1 MTALRCTTSARWAH
15 VGAMHR
21 ILDARD
27 FNVAGEYLT
36 IGDLAPIHGRP
47 MVCCINGDFISR
59 ADWWQPVRPG
69 DVIVFADLA
78 SGGGNNS
85 DAGRLIATI
94 AVAVASAYTG
104 GAVGTAYGSAWGAAA
119 SVAVSVAGGAL
130 INRLFPVSQ
139 PTAQGGSGRENSP
152 TYSTTLEGNSPRLG
166 SAVPVRYGQEKFYP
180 DWACPAYSEFQINSE
195 MYYATGLS
203 VGLGE
208 YNILAIY
215 IDDTPIQHFA
225 DAQVQIVGP
234 GMSTRSQQTGYEG
247 VESWGDVTV
256 ISTGMLT
263 SVEVGGQDLIDTVRL
278 GPYVVT
284 GEGVEV
290 DYLYFD
296 VIWPRGVG
304 TVEDDGSITDYTI
317 QYRLGYQLVD
327 DDGAPVGPWWLK
339 ELTYTDSTTKPV
351 RRTLS
356 YEVPAGRYRAYM
368 QRVTAREDNDRI
380 LNDMQWAQLRGRM
393 DGPGVV
399 RDDLT
404 GVAIRIR
411 SSQQLSGLNQR
422 RVKVYAQRLLPIFDG
437 SDWSEP
443 QATRSIAWALA
454 DVWRSTT
461 YGRGLPDSRIDL
473 ESLLAYDDVW
483 ADRQDRFDYSF
494 DTQRTTDDASQIVAA
509 AGRARTM
516 LRRGAVYSL
525 VRDEPQDDAV
535 AVFMP
540 RNMDRDSFGLSWG
553 LPTTETADCIAA
565 TFRSGR
571 YWGDRIVY
579 AQVYEGT
586 IYTYTANAAGVPNR
600 PSGLPEPSMIED
612 VRLDGVIGE
621 MQALRQVAYLLAR
634 SLYRREE
641 GSFTADID
649 GLLMSMGSMIGI
661 AHDAAEW
668 GQSGDVVAWDAS
680 DLLMTLAEPPTWSPG
695 DTHYIRLQDDDGA
708 LGEAIEVTPGDTA
721 YQVVLAD
728 APSFTPT
735 TDDPDRERTRYLF
748 GALADVQRKAIAAG
762 IRPTAEDAV
771 EVEFFIED
779 DRVHDADNEYLPTS
793 SSDEQDPLDPGI
805 VDEIPSGDSSTSDD
819 PFAPDVY
826 LTEHTIRAETV
837 FDLEENGDPI
847 GASIQF
853 GNDGVL
859 TLTASLSVVSDP
871 SGPIPG
877 QWLADQPTS
886 SGDADDYEIRFDQ
899 VATFNPSGLVV
910 LTSPTLGV
918 WHSLG
923 TSRLLEWD
931 AIMTDA
937 QTPVDADVFVSV
949 RCRIRNAATLLLHED
964 EVLKLAV
971 RRLSP

>member
-21 ILDARD
+21 VLDARD
-27 FNVAGEYLT
+27 FNVAAEYLT
-36 IGDLAPIHGRP
+36 IGDFAPTHGRP

-78 SGGGNNS
+78 SGGNNS

-130 INRLFPVSQ
+130 VNRLFPATQ
-139 PTAQGGSGRENSP
+139 PTLQTNSRETSP
-152 TYSTTLEGNSPRLG
+152 TYSATLEGNRPRLG
-166 SAVPVRYGQEKFYP
+166 DAVPVRYGQEKFYP
-180 DWACPAYSEFQINSE
+180 DWACPAYSEFAINSE
-195 MYYATGLS
+195 MYYSTGLS

-215 IDDTPIQHFA
+215 IDDTPIQHF
-225 DAQVQIVGP
+225 DDVEVQIVGP
-234 GMSTRSQQTGYEG
+234 GMSTRTQQTGYTG
-247 VESWGDVTV
+247 VEDWGDVTV

-296 VIWPRGVG
+296 VIFPRGVG
-304 TVEDDGSITDYTI
+304 TVEDDGSISDYSI
-317 QYRLGYQLVD
+317 QYQLGYQLVD

-339 ELTYTDSTTKPV
+339 EITYTDSTTKPV
-351 RRTLS
+351 RRSLA

-368 QRVTAREDNDRI
+368 RRTTARADNDRI
-380 LNDMQWAQLRGRM
+380 LNDMQWAQLRGRLSE
-393 DGPGVV
+393 PGVA
-399 RDDLT
+399 RTDLT

-454 DVWRSTT
+454 DVWRNQT
-461 YGRGLPDSRIDL
+461 YGRALADDRIDL
-473 ESLLAYDDVW
+473 DSLLTYDDVW
-483 ADRQDRFDYSF
+483 SDRQDRFDYSF

-540 RNMDRDSFGLSWG
+540 RNMDRDTFGLSWG
-553 LPTTETADCIAA
+553 LPTTETPDCIAA
-565 TFRSGR
+565 TYRSGR

-579 AQVYEGT
+579 AQVYEDV
-586 IYTYTANAAGVPNR
+586 IYTYIANASGIPLR
-600 PSGLPEPSMIED
+600 PSSLPEPSMIED
-612 VRLDGVIGE
+612 ARLDGIIGE
-621 MQALRQVAYLLAR
+621 KQALRQVAYLLAR

-649 GLLMSMGSMIGI
+649 GLLMSMGSLIGI

-668 GQSGDVVAWDAS
+668 AQSGDVVEWNAS
-680 DLLMTLAEPPTWSPG
+680 DLEMTLAEPPVWSPG
-695 DTHYIRLQDDDGA
+695 DTHYIRLQDDDGT
-708 LGEAIEVTPGDTA
+708 LDGAIEVTPGDTA
-721 YQVVLAD
+721 YKVILAE

-735 TDDPDRERTRYLF
+735 TDDPDRERTRYIF

-762 IRPTAEDAV
+762 IRPTSDDAV
-771 EVEFFIED
+771 EVEFFID
-779 DRVHDADNEYLPTS
+779 DQRVHDADAEYLPES

-805 VDEIPSGDSSTSDD
+805 VDDIGDASSTSDD

-837 FDLEENGDPI
+837 YALEANGDPI
-847 GASIQF
+847 SASIVF
-853 GNDGVL
+853 GNDGTL
-859 TLTASLSVVSDP
+859 TLTASLSVGSDP
-871 SGPIPG
+871 SGSIPG
-877 QWLADQPTS
+877 QWLAIEPTS
-886 SGDADDYEIRFDQ
+886 SGDADDYEVRFDQ
-899 VATFNPSGLVV
+899 VSTFNPSGLVV
-910 LTSPTLGV
+910 LTSPTLGT

-923 TSRLLEWD
+923 TSRTLEWD
-931 AIMTDA
+931 AVLNDT
-937 QTPVDADVFVSV
+937 QTPVDADVNVAV

-964 EVLKLAV
+964 EVLTLAV
-971 RRLSP
+971 RRLSA